1 MMTND
6 PSPTTPPPGGQ
17 PQALTD
23 DEHERMIEFR
33 TVWYGHATENDPSEE
48 SRLICRYCWHE
59 GPDGKPRHQDWP
71 CEVVRIRGALDEAR
85 ARAAHFEA
93 LAKDQQATNAA
104 MVASLQRGLAQL
116 EASEA
121 EVARLR
127 EAYLR
132 LARGRAL
139 SDHWNTCG
147 GCGPNAEGCLRS
159 AEQDARETLAALAAM
174 DRGRVPADQAWR
186 KDADDGK

>member
-1 MMTND
+1 MMTD
-6 PSPTTPPPGGQ
+6 DPTTPPPAGQ

-23 DEHERMIEFR
+23 DELDSVITTLAVNCMLSEADAARLL
-33 TVWYGHATENDPSEE
+33 AT
-48 SRLICRYCWHE
+48 
-59 GPDGKPRHQDWP
+59 
-71 CEVVRIRGALDEAR
+71 LDDAR
-85 ARAAHFEA
+85 ARAAHFES
-93 LAKDQQATNAA
+93 LAKDQQVTNEA

-159 AEQDARETLAALAAM
+159 AEQDARETLAAYRRLSL
-174 DRGRVPADQAWR
+174 GRVP
-186 KDADDGK
+186 KDES